1 MARIRKE
8 KGRIVQKPAPGD
20 ISKSKK
26 TQKKTGDVMA
36 LGGNA
41 EDAALLKNID
51 DSITTGTANKD
62 PALQHD
68 VSKFLKDLNLQGNL
82 AKDTKGKG
90 KEKAQPPKEKPTT
103 PAKSEKSNEKSAK
116 KDNKKEKKKGSGS
129 KAEQPAP
136 AAAAPTTSQAE
147 EKPKVALP
155 TKVSLNPKSHF
166 VFQPT
171 SQWYAALPMLQPTP
185 SSTIT
190 SSQLSGLS
198 IKAAA
203 LHEQDISTFLTASS
217 SNTSSSEASFL
228 SKIIQSGTLSDRL
241 SALTLLVQSSPLH
254 NLKAL
259 ENLKQMAERGKGKG
273 GREES
278 LKALRCI
285 VDWWTGGG
293 APNRK
298 LKYFR
303 DQPLLNP
310 NVTDEYLVLWH
321 FEDWLKKYFFS
332 VLQILETL
340 SLDPLPYV
348 RTQTINLIFIL
359 LRDTP
364 EQEQNLLRLLVNK
377 LGDTEKSVASR
388 TSYHL
393 QLLQTHPAMK
403 AVIVREII
411 SLVLRPSATTSS
423 TTTSTTPSSNKH
435 IRFGDAEPSKPKPKP
450 AAAKEKLG
458 GGNAHARYYTTVTFN
473 QIVLTPADRE
483 VALQLIDVYFEMF
496 KELLGEGKDE
506 DEEGGG
512 KDKEGLTEEEK
523 KAELKADK
531 KGRIRDGGKGKMW
544 LCAVFQ
550 HDADAHPTTTTC
562 FAARRQPH
570 QVVLVRYPRCK
581 PLAEEGSEGPFTNK
595 ADVCIIGSGMTGSC
609 AAWHMSNLFKEE
621 PSIRRDP
628 LSVVVLEARKFCSGA
643 TGRNGGHL
651 TQNVASSFLAKE
663 ARYNTT
669 EAVKSFLLEEYNA
682 QKLVQFI
689 KDRNLEETVDFVNG
703 GHVTLFRTEREA
715 KALKRTGKLPK
726 RQASTL
732 GRDGSKMRNYM
743 SKDLNLT
750 GLFFDAHNFWPCKV
764 ATELLREAENAS
776 SNVNVRLHTLTPVTS
791 VTAAPDEM
799 ADGQSRWSLQTPRG
813 DIGCKYVIHATNAY
827 ASHLLPFLA
836 GVESPIDKET
846 TDDALMPGWGLNILK
861 RPVRLFNRDTPRG
874 AFGVIPTRGQIGTVR
889 ASVGP
894 MDLGWLNSWGEHEGD
909 EYWFPRYQDTKES
922 TGGKHPLVVLGGG
935 RRFSTHKETGITD
948 DSSVNP
954 EISRGMKK
962 VMPELFP
969 GKFSTPESGGASW
982 EMEWS
987 GIMAFTSDGDPFVGP
1002 VLSPFKD
1009 GKVLGTDN
1017 EDNYDGQYLAV
1028 GFSAHG
1034 MSRAYAC
1041 AEVVVEMIA
1050 AKIKGEE
1057 WTSPAWLPQHYLSW
1071 AYGP

>member
-1 MARIRKE
+1 MVQ
-8 KGRIVQKPAPGD
+8 KGRMVQKPAPGD

-26 TQKKTGDVMA
+26 TQKRAGDVMA

-51 DSITTGTANKD
+51 DSITTGTTNKD

-68 VSKFLKDLNLQGNL
+68 VSKFLKDLNLKGNPN
-82 AKDTKGKG
+82 KDTKGKG

-147 EKPKVALP
+147 EKPKVVLP

-171 SQWYAALPMLQPTP
+171 SQWYAALPTLQPTP

-190 SSQLSGLS
+190 PSQLSELS
-198 IKAAA
+198 TKAAA

-285 VDWWTGGG
+285 VDWWTGG
-293 APNRK
+293 
-298 LKYFR
+298 
-303 DQPLLNP
+303 
-310 NVTDEYLVLWH
+310 
-321 FEDWLKKYFFS
+321 
-332 VLQILETL
+332 
-340 SLDPLPYV
+340 DPLPYV

-393 QLLQTHPAMK
+393 LQLLQTHPAMK
-403 AVIVREII
+403 AVIVRGII
-411 SLVLRPSATTSS
+411 SLVLRPTATTSSATTS
-423 TTTSTTPSSNKH
+423 TAPPSNKH

-450 AAAKEKLG
+450 AAAKDKLG

-496 KELLGEGKDE
+496 KELLGEGWEVGEKD
-506 DEEGGG
+506 
-512 KDKEGLTEEEK
+512 KKEGLMEEEK

-531 KGRIRDGGKGKMW
+531 KSRIRDGGKGKMW
-544 LCAVFQ
+544 LCLANASDRPASDAFELNHSHSLQAVFQ
-550 HDADAHPTTTTC
+550 HDPDAPYRLRQRASLPVDNPTKSFWLDTPG
-562 FAARRQPH
+562 AN
-570 QVVLVRYPRCK
+570 
-581 PLAEEGSEGPFTNK
+581 PLAEEGSKGPLTDK
-595 ADVCIIGSGMTGSC
+595 ADVCIIGSGMTGSS

-621 PSIRRDP
+621 SSNLRDP
-628 LSVVVLEARKFCSGA
+628 LSVVVLEARRFCSGA

-682 QKLVQFI
+682 KKLVQFI
-689 KDRNLEETVDFVNG
+689 KDRNLEETVDLVNG

-715 KALKRTGKLPK
+715 KSVKEDWEAAKKAGFDTGARWVENEELHDV
-726 RQASTL
+726 STL
-732 GRDGSKMRNYM
+732 ESQLSYR
-743 SKDLNLT
+743 
-750 GLFFDAHNFWPCKV
+750 C
-764 ATELLREAENAS
+764 LRF
-776 SNVNVRLHTLTPVTS
+776 H
-791 VTAAPDEM
+791 
-799 ADGQSRWSLQTPRG
+799 G
-813 DIGCKYVIHATNAY
+813 
-827 ASHLLPFLA
+827 
-836 GVESPIDKET
+836 
-846 TDDALMPGWGLNILK
+846 
-861 RPVRLFNRDTPRG
+861 
-874 AFGVIPTRGQIGTVR
+874 
-889 ASVGP
+889 
-894 MDLGWLNSWGEHEGD
+894 NSD
-909 EYWFPRYQDTKES
+909 
-922 TGGKHPLVVLGGG
+922 
-935 RRFSTHKETGITD
+935 
-948 DSSVNP
+948 
-954 EISRGMKK
+954 
-962 VMPELFP
+962 
-969 GKFSTPESGGASW
+969 
-982 EMEWS
+982 
-987 GIMAFTSDGDPFVGP
+987 
-1002 VLSPFKD
+1002 
-1009 GKVLGTDN
+1009 
-1017 EDNYDGQYLAV
+1017 
-1028 GFSAHG
+1028 
-1034 MSRAYAC
+1034 
-1041 AEVVVEMIA
+1041 
-1050 AKIKGEE
+1050 
-1057 WTSPAWLPQHYLSW
+1057 
-1071 AYGP
+1071 